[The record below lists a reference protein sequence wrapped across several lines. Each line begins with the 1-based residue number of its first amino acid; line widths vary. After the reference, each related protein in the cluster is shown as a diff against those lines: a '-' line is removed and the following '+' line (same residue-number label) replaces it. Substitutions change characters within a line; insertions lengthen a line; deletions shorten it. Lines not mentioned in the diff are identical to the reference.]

1 MSRIPLPYT
10 QKVLDLF
17 RNPKNLGKLEDANVI
32 AVAGNPACGDM
43 ITFYM
48 KINNQAVIE
57 KISFESYGCAA
68 NIATAS
74 IVTEMIKGLNV
85 KSAWKD
91 VTWKKV
97 TEEVGGLPNVK
108 FHCGIL
114 AVGAVK
120 VLGIPCGLIINRSD
134 IGDDQVKK
142 YAAIREVPILMEIP
156 FDRRIAEAYSRGDV
170 LIEVMP
176 EWKAKF
182 LALYDQITE
191 IVAYHKD

>member
-17 RNPKNLGKLEDANVI
+17 RNPKNQGKMEDATVV

-43 ITFYM
+43 ITFYL
-48 KINNQAVIE
+48 KITEKEVIE
-57 KISFESYGCAA
+57 KATFESYGCAA

-74 IVTEMIKGLNV
+74 IVTEMIKGLTLE
-85 KSAWKD
+85 SAWKD

-97 TEEVGGLPNVK
+97 TEEVGGLPSVK

-120 VLGIPCGLIINRSD
+120 R
-134 IGDDQVKK
+134 
-142 YAAIREVPILMEIP
+142 AIRKYYEEKGGALPDWIP
-156 FDRRIAEAYSRGDV
+156 KENTFEEKQAIEEEELAKTLSKRLRVAEEQQKS
-170 LIEVMP
+170 
-176 EWKAKF
+176 
-182 LALYDQITE
+182 
-191 IVAYHKD
+191 

>member
-1 MSRIPLPYT
+1 MSRVPLPYT

-32 AVAGNPACGDM
+32 SVAGNPACGDM

-48 KINNQAVIE
+48 KINDQAVIE
-57 KISFESYGCAA
+57 KITFESYGCAA

-74 IVTEMIKGLNV
+74 IVTEMIKGLTV
-85 KSAWKD
+85 ESAWKD

-97 TEEVGGLPNVK
+97 TEEVGGLPSVK

-120 VLGIPCGLIINRSD
+120 R
-134 IGDDQVKK
+134 
-142 YAAIREVPILMEIP
+142 AIRKYCEQKGSAPSWLPKELTFEEKHALEEEELAQKM
-156 FDRRIAEAYSRGDV
+156 SKK
-170 LIEVMP
+170 L
-176 EWKAKF
+176 KAADEK
-182 LALYDQITE
+182 
-191 IVAYHKD
+191 

>member
-1 MSRIPLPYT
+1 MSRVPLPYT

-32 AVAGNPACGDM
+32 SVAGNPSCGDM

-48 KINNQAVIE
+48 KINEQNVIE

-74 IVTEMIKGLNV
+74 IVTEMIKGLSVEN
-85 KSAWKD
+85 AWKD

-97 TEEVGGLPNVK
+97 TEEVGGLPSVK

-120 VLGIPCGLIINRSD
+120 R
-134 IGDDQVKK
+134 
-142 YAAIREVPILMEIP
+142 AIRKYYEQKDSTPSWMPKELTFEEKQALEEEELAQKLSK
-156 FDRRIAEAYSRGDV
+156 RLKAED
-170 LIEVMP
+170 E
-176 EWKAKF
+176 K
-182 LALYDQITE
+182 
-191 IVAYHKD
+191 

>member
-1 MSRIPLPYT
+1 MSRVPLPYT

-48 KINNQAVIE
+48 KINNQDVIE
-57 KISFESYGCAA
+57 KITFESYGCAA

-74 IVTEMIKGLNV
+74 IVTEMIKGLTTEN
-85 KSAWKD
+85 AWKD

-97 TEEVGGLPNVK
+97 TEEVGGLPSVK

-120 VLGIPCGLIINRSD
+120 R
-134 IGDDQVKK
+134 
-142 YAAIREVPILMEIP
+142 AIRKYYEQKGSAPSWLPKELTFEEKQALEEEELAQKMSK
-156 FDRRIAEAYSRGDV
+156 RLKAAE
-170 LIEVMP
+170 E
-176 EWKAKF
+176 K
-182 LALYDQITE
+182 
-191 IVAYHKD
+191 